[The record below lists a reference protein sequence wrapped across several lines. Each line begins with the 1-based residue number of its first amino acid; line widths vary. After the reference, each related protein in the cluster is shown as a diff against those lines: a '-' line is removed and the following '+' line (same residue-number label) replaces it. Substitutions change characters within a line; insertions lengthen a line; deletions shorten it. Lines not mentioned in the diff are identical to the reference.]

1 MNQEVATLWSRTA
14 LLLWPQE
21 VVLAS
26 FALADLPAVA
36 SALASRLEPPRHA
49 FSAVI
54 VERDEVSVTIER
66 AKWDALA
73 IAKQAR
79 AVAGPYRAIT
89 LDLQVGL
96 AVSGYLLPAAERLAA
111 AGISIVPQCAFQKDH
126 LLVQAD
132 DAGRA
137 MSILGDLVD
146 EAGSMISQMKN
157 GPSGGRP

>member
-1 MNQEVATLWSRTA
+1 MNREVAALWSRTA

-26 FALADLPAVA
+26 FVLADLPAVA

-66 AKWDALA
+66 AKWEALA

-89 LDLQVGL
+89 LDLQIDLG
-96 AVSGYLLPAAERLAA
+96 VSGYLLPAAERLAA

-126 LLVQAD
+126 LLVRAE
-132 DAGRA
+132 DAERA
-137 MSILGDLVD
+137 MSVLAALVD
-146 EAGSMISQMKN
+146 EARAMATTFRGAR
-157 GPSGGRP
+157 RP

>member
-1 MNQEVATLWSRTA
+1 MNLEVATLWSRTA
-14 LLLWPQE
+14 LLLWPRE

-26 FALADLPAVA
+26 FALADLPAIA

-54 VERDEVSVTIER
+54 VERDEVSVTIEQ

-73 IAKQAR
+73 MAKQAR

-89 LDLQVGL
+89 LDLQIDLG
-96 AVSGYLLPAAERLAA
+96 VSGYLLPAAERLAA

-126 LLVQAD
+126 LLVLAG
-132 DAGRA
+132 DAGNT
-137 MSILGDLVD
+137 MKILGDLVT
-146 EAGSMISQMKN
+146 EAKSMIA
-157 GPSGGRP
+157 P